1 MVDNLKDEIRP
12 LLERVLENEGA
23 ELADMVLSR
32 YQNNLTLRLF
42 VYSQSGP
49 GIDECTRL
57 SRIVGAAIDES
68 DFLDSGYA
76 LEVSSPG
83 LDRPL
88 TTERDFRYR
97 QGEKVRI
104 AFVDKK
110 KRKLTAQ
117 IVAVS
122 STHVDLKNE
131 SGTISLNLSDIE
143 QARIVF

>member
-1 MVDNLKDEIRP
+1 MVDKLKEELRP
-12 LLERVLENEGA
+12 LFEKVLATEGA
-23 ELADMVLSR
+23 ELADLVVSR
-32 YQNNLTLRLF
+32 YKNNVTLKLF
-42 VYSQSGP
+42 VYCQSGP
-49 GIDECTRL
+49 NLDECARL
-57 SRIVGAAIDES
+57 SRAVGAAIDEA
-68 DFLDSGYA
+68 DFLDSDYA

-97 QGEKVRI
+97 QGEKVKI
-104 AFVDKK
+104 TFVDKE

-117 IVAVS
+117 IMAVS

-131 SGTISLNLSDIE
+131 SGMISLDLSDIE

>member
-1 MVDNLKDEIRP
+1 M
-12 LLERVLENEGA
+12 
-23 ELADMVLSR
+23 ADLVLSR
-32 YQNNLTLRLF
+32 YKNNLTLRLF

-57 SRIVGAAIDES
+57 SRIVGGAIDEA

-88 TTERDFRYR
+88 KTERDFRYR
-97 QGEKVRI
+97 QGEEVRVT
-104 AFVDKK
+104 FVDKEK
-110 KRKLTAQ
+110 QKLTAR
-117 IVAVS
+117 ILAVS

-131 SGTISLNLSDIE
+131 SGTISLCLTDVE
-143 QARIVF
+143 QAKIVF

>member
-1 MVDNLKDEIRP
+1 MVDKLKEVLKP
-12 LLERVLENEGA
+12 LLERVLASEGA
-23 ELADMVLSR
+23 ELADLALSR
-32 YQNNLTLRLF
+32 YKNNLTLRLF

-49 GIDECTRL
+49 GVDECARL

-68 DFLDSGYA
+68 GFLASGYA

-88 TTERDFRYR
+88 TAERDFRYR
-97 QGEKVRI
+97 QGEKVQVT
-104 AFVDKK
+104 FVDKK
-110 KRKLTAQ
+110 KRKLTAR

-131 SGTISLNLSDIE
+131 SETISLNLSDIE

>member
-1 MVDNLKDEIRP
+1 MF
-12 LLERVLENEGA
+12 ERVLESEGA
-23 ELADMVLSR
+23 ELADLVLSR
-32 YQNNLTLRLF
+32 YKNNVTLRLF

-49 GIDECTRL
+49 NLAECSRL
-57 SRIVGAAIDES
+57 SRIVGSAIDET
-68 DFLDSGYA
+68 DLLDSGYA

-97 QGEKVRI
+97 RGEQVRI
-104 AFVDKK
+104 SFVDKQ
-110 KRKLTAQ
+110 KRKLTAR

-122 STHVDLKNE
+122 PTHVDLKNE